1 MKALIT
7 AGGTGG
13 HIYPAL
19 AIIDK
24 IREIEPNSEFIYV
37 GTTNRMEK
45 DIVPAKGIEYVG
57 IEMYGLSKNIFRD
70 LRNIYLNEFLN
81 PLLRRR

>member
-7 AGGTGG
+7 AGATGG

-45 DIVPAKGIEYVG
+45 DIVPKKGI
-57 IEMYGLSKNIFRD
+57 
-70 LRNIYLNEFLN
+70 
-81 PLLRRR
+81 